1 MLCAYLSEAGSLLI
15 IYLDKTTVG
24 SCAKH
29 YGMSVLSNSTTIL
42 ITAAENS
49 NILFLFPDLQLLST
63 LSICRIKRNCVM
75 LCLQLMAALLCD
87 ATCLTDE

>member
-1 MLCAYLSEAGSLLI
+1 MLCAYLSEADSLLI

-42 ITAAENS
+42 ITAAEK
-49 NILFLFPDLQLLST
+49 NILFPDLQLLPT
-63 LSICRIKRNCVM
+63 LSKCRIKCNCVM
-75 LCLQLMAALLCD
+75 LCLQLMAALLRD
-87 ATCLTDE
+87 ATCLADE